1 MKDYKSSETGG
12 VAADSETGG
21 VAVVKIE
28 IYIGLHLGLDLA
40 NRNRV
45 LRPPRISD
53 SGWFKLSNQFTEV
66 LRLEFT
72 REK

>member
-1 MKDYKSSETGG
+1 MNLVVVEQKS
-12 VAADSETGG
+12 SETGG

-53 SGWFKLSNQFTEV
+53 SGWFNLSNQLYENFT
-66 LRLEFT
+66 LEI
-72 REK
+72 